1 MRAGSPGDSGRSAKQ
16 RALGQHFLT
25 DASAVERIFAALDV
39 DPSDHVLE
47 IGPGAGALTTRLVRE
62 AGTVVAVEVD
72 RELAA
77 SLRTRLPEADIVCAD
92 ALKADLGGLLGRAGE
107 RRRRVVGNLPY
118 NIANPLI
125 LRLLDDEVIAE
136 DMHFMVQAE
145 VARRLAAV
153 PGSKTYGRLS
163 VIAQWHCRIELLFEV
178 GPGSFSPPPKV
189 RSAFVR
195 LRPRPLSDRL
205 DCAPR
210 ALDRVVRIAFGQRRK
225 TLANA
230 VESLGVDWSALRIDP
245 RDRPENLSVADFV
258 AIANG
263 LAMAPGPTSEGDNT
277 ASELDSSGSPLLRS
291 SKLARAFKQT
301 SAKVGRPS

>member
-1 MRAGSPGDSGRSAKQ
+1 MRARPRDDGGRSAKQ
-16 RALGQHFLT
+16 RAFGQHFLA

-47 IGPGAGALTTRLVRE
+47 IGPGAGALTKRLVSE
-62 AGTVVAVEVD
+62 AGSVVAVEVD
-72 RELAA
+72 GDLAT
-77 SLRTRLPEADIVCAD
+77 SLRARLPDADIVCAD
-92 ALKADLGGLLGRAGE
+92 ALKADLVELLGRAGA

-118 NIANPLI
+118 NIASPLI
-125 LRLLDDEVIAE
+125 LRLLDDEVDAE

-145 VARRLAAV
+145 VARRLASA

-195 LRPRPLSDRL
+195 LRRRLLSDRL
-205 DCAPR
+205 DCDRA

-230 VESLGVDWSALRIDP
+230 LESVPVDWTGLQIDP
-245 RDRPENLSVADFV
+245 KARPENLSVAEFV

-263 LAMAPGPTSEGDNT
+263 VRPTLPDGVD
-277 ASELDSSGSPLLRS
+277 P
-291 SKLARAFKQT
+291 
-301 SAKVGRPS
+301 

>member
-1 MRAGSPGDSGRSAKQ
+1 MRARPRDDGGRSRKQ

-47 IGPGAGALTTRLVRE
+47 IGPGTGALTTRLVGE
-62 AGTVVAVEVD
+62 AGSVVAVEID
-72 RELAA
+72 RDLAT
-77 SLRTRLPEADIVCAD
+77 SLRARLPHADILCAD
-92 ALKADLGGLLGRAGE
+92 ALVVDLGGLLDRAGG

-118 NIANPLI
+118 SIASPLI
-125 LRLLDDEVIAE
+125 LRLLETEVVAE

-145 VARRLAAV
+145 VARRLAAA

-163 VIAQWHCRIELLFEV
+163 VIAQWHCRIQLLFEV
-178 GPGSFSPPPKV
+178 GSASFSPPPKV
-189 RSAFVR
+189 GSAFVR
-195 LRPRPLSDRL
+195 LKRRPLSERK
-205 DCAPR
+205 DCDGA

-230 VESLGVDWSALRIDP
+230 LKSIPVDWTALRIDP
-245 RDRPENLSVADFV
+245 KDRPENLSVADFV

-263 LAMAPGPTSEGDNT
+263 PTA
-277 ASELDSSGSPLLRS
+277 AS
-291 SKLARAFKQT
+291 
-301 SAKVGRPS
+301 

>member
-1 MRAGSPGDSGRSAKQ
+1 MRARPRDDGGRSAKQ

-25 DASAVERIFAALDV
+25 DASAIERIFAALDV

-47 IGPGAGALTTRLVRE
+47 IGPGAGALTARLVRE
-62 AGTVVAVEVD
+62 AGSVVAVEVD
-72 RELAA
+72 RDLAA
-77 SLRTRLPEADIVCAD
+77 SLRAQLPDADIVCAD
-92 ALKADLGGLLGRAGE
+92 ALEVDLGGLLGRAGK

-118 NIANPLI
+118 NIASPLI
-125 LRLLDDEVIAE
+125 LRLFDDDVVAE

-145 VARRLAAV
+145 VARRLAAA

-163 VIAQWHCRIELLFEV
+163 VIAQWHCHIELLFEV
-178 GPGSFSPPPKV
+178 GSGSFSPPPKV

-195 LRPRPLSDRL
+195 LKRRPLSDRL
-205 DCAPR
+205 DCEGT

-230 VESLGVDWSALRIDP
+230 LKSLPVDWTALHIDP
-245 RDRPENLSVADFV
+245 KDRPENLSVADFV

-263 LAMAPGPTSEGDNT
+263 LAVVLGPRSDGDNT
-277 ASELDSSGSPLLRS
+277 ASELDSSGALCRVQ
-291 SKLARAFKQT
+291 AN
-301 SAKVGRPS
+301 

>member
-1 MRAGSPGDSGRSAKQ
+1 MRARPRGARGRPAKQ

-25 DASAVERIFAALDV
+25 DASAVERIFAALGV
-39 DPSDHVLE
+39 EASDHVLE
-47 IGPGAGALTTRLVRE
+47 IGPGAGALTARLVRE
-62 AGTVVAVEVD
+62 AGSVVAVEVD
-72 RELAA
+72 RELAT
-77 SLRTRLPEADIVCAD
+77 SLRARLPDADIVCAD
-92 ALKADLGGLLGRAGE
+92 ALKADLGGLLGCAGA

-118 NIANPLI
+118 NIASPLI
-125 LRLLDDEVIAE
+125 LRLFDDEVNAE

-145 VARRLAAV
+145 VARRLAAA

-195 LRPRPLSDRL
+195 LEPRPLTDRL
-205 DCAPR
+205 DCDSAV
-210 ALDRVVRIAFGQRRK
+210 LHRVVRIAFGQRRK

-230 VESLGVDWSALRIDP
+230 LESFPVDWSALHIDP
-245 RDRPENLSVADFV
+245 RDRPENLSVAEFV

-263 LAMAPGPTSEGDNT
+263 LART
-277 ASELDSSGSPLLRS
+277 LDDRVDP
-291 SKLARAFKQT
+291 
-301 SAKVGRPS
+301 

>member
-1 MRAGSPGDSGRSAKQ
+1 M
-16 RALGQHFLT
+16 
-25 DASAVERIFAALDV
+25 VERAFAALDIEA
-39 DPSDHVLE
+39 SDHVLE
-47 IGPGAGALTTRLVRE
+47 IGPGAGALTMRLVRE
-62 AGTVVAVEVD
+62 AGSVVAVEVD
-72 RELAA
+72 GDLATA
-77 SLRTRLPEADIVCAD
+77 LRARLPDAEIVCAD
-92 ALKADLGGLLGRAGE
+92 ALKADLVELLGRAGA

-118 NIANPLI
+118 NIASLLI

-163 VIAQWHCRIELLFEV
+163 VIAQWHCRVELLFEV

-195 LRPRPLSDRL
+195 LKRRLPPERL
-205 DCAPR
+205 DCEPA
-210 ALDRVVRIAFGQRRK
+210 ALHRVVRIAFGQRRK

-230 VESLGVDWSALRIDP
+230 LKSFPVDWTALQIDP
-245 RDRPENLSVADFV
+245 KARPENLSVAEFV

-263 LAMAPGPTSEGDNT
+263 VSPTLHHRVD
-277 ASELDSSGSPLLRS
+277 P
-291 SKLARAFKQT
+291 
-301 SAKVGRPS
+301 

>member
-1 MRAGSPGDSGRSAKQ
+1 MARDGDGSVKR

-25 DASAVERIFAALDV
+25 DASAVERLFAALDIAA
-39 DPSDHVLE
+39 SDHVLE

-62 AGTVVAVEVD
+62 AGSVVAVEVD
-72 RELAA
+72 RDFAT
-77 SLRTRLPEADIVCAD
+77 SLEQRLPDADIVCAD
-92 ALKADLGGLLGRAGE
+92 ALKADLAGLLGRAGK

-118 NIANPLI
+118 NIASPLI
-125 LRLLDDEVIAE
+125 LRLCDDEVTAE

-145 VARRLAAV
+145 VARRLVAA

-163 VIAQWHCRIELLFEV
+163 VVAQWHWGIELLFEV
-178 GPGSFSPPPKV
+178 APGSFSPPPKV

-195 LRPRPLSDRL
+195 FKRRPLSERL
-205 DCAPR
+205 DCDAA
-210 ALDRVVRIAFGQRRK
+210 ALGRVVRIAFGKRRK

-230 VESLGVDWSALRIDP
+230 LESLAVDWSALHIDP

-263 LAMAPGPTSEGDNT
+263 LAANVG
-277 ASELDSSGSPLLRS
+277 RS
-291 SKLARAFKQT
+291 SEPPRQCAASRIQGIDT
-301 SAKVGRPS
+301 GR

>member
-1 MRAGSPGDSGRSAKQ
+1 MRARPRGDRGRSAKQ

-25 DASAVERIFAALDV
+25 DASAVERIFAALGIEA
-39 DPSDHVLE
+39 SDRVLE
-47 IGPGAGALTTRLVRE
+47 IGPGAGVLTARLVRE
-62 AGTVVAVEVD
+62 AGSVVAVEVD
-72 RELAA
+72 RELAT
-77 SLRTRLPEADIVCAD
+77 SLRARLPDADIVCAD
-92 ALKADLGGLLGRAGE
+92 ALKADLGGLLGRAGA
-107 RRRRVVGNLPY
+107 RRRVVGNLPY
-118 NIANPLI
+118 NIASPLI
-125 LRLLDDEVIAE
+125 LRLFDDKVDIE

-153 PGSKTYGRLS
+153 PGSKNYGRLS

-195 LRPRPLSDRL
+195 LKRRPLSEGLGCD
-205 DCAPR
+205 AA
-210 ALDRVVRIAFGQRRK
+210 ALHRVVRVAFGQRRK

-230 VESLGVDWSALRIDP
+230 LESLPVDWHALRIDP

-263 LAMAPGPTSEGDNT
+263 LA
-277 ASELDSSGSPLLRS
+277 RQ
-291 SKLARAFKQT
+291 R
-301 SAKVGRPS
+301 